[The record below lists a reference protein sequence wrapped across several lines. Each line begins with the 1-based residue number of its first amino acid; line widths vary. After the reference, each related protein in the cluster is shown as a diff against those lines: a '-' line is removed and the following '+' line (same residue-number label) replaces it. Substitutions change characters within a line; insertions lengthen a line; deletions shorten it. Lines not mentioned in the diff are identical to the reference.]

1 MRLFACVKGGKNEFE
16 PTDYAGEGSG
26 GRSIWVSLC
35 HYRRGT
41 VFIVPIKNFT
51 ADDDIDKLEIPLL
64 GTNKKGFRDGTMT
77 GKWSATLYYNTD
89 KFREI
94 AYKYRKT
101 GVMTYFDL
109 QITNADPNTAAGRH
123 TVILKGCLLDK
134 IPWAKLD
141 IENKVLEEEVSG
153 TYDDV
158 EMPEKFAVLEGML
171 S

>member
-1 MRLFACVKGGKNEFE
+1 MNLNQPIMPAKDPVDGRYGSAYAIIDGERFLLFQ
-16 PTDYAGEGSG
+16 
-26 GRSIWVSLC
+26 L
-35 HYRRGT
+35 
-41 VFIVPIKNFT
+41 KNFT

-123 TVILKGCLLDK
+123 TVILKDCLLDK

>member
-1 MRLFACVKGGKNEFE
+1 MNLNQPIMPAKDPVDGRYGSAYATINGERYLLFQ
-16 PTDYAGEGSG
+16 
-26 GRSIWVSLC
+26 L
-35 HYRRGT
+35 
-41 VFIVPIKNFT
+41 KNFT

-109 QITNADPNTAAGRH
+109 QITNDDPNSSAGRH
-123 TVILKGCLLDK
+123 TVILKNCLLDK
-134 IPWAKLD
+134 IPWTKID
-141 IENKVLEEEVSG
+141 IENKVLEEEISG